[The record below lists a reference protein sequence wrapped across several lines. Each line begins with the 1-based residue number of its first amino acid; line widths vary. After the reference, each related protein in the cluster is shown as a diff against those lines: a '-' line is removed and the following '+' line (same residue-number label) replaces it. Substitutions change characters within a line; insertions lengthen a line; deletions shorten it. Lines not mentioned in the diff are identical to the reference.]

1 MKNRKSEAFT
11 QGVVGVFML
20 TVLLLMGY
28 FTIVISGVDV
38 LSGRHRV
45 PVRVAFS
52 QVGGLKDRDNVMY
65 RGTKVG
71 VVEQVEVTPSNLI
84 VTARIDA
91 NVILRESCRASVCSL
106 SMLGGSYLRLE
117 EGDGEVCGLETTLF
131 AGETPTDWMDD
142 VKRIA
147 SSVSGLVSGPE
158 LRVIVSNAVAASE
171 KARDFADGA
180 KDMVDEAKKMA
191 DDVKAFIDKAN
202 RFADRAAAVADRVER
217 GEGMVGKLLSSDDT
231 VYNDFKET
239 MSNAREISAKINRDK
254 MFDDLEAGVAA
265 FRQAAESFDVKDMS
279 AKASALLDNL
289 GAVAEGIRNGE
300 GTLGKLA
307 SDPELYDEV
316 QGLMKD
322 VRQIVDNYRDTTPIS
337 TFTSLATGAF

>member
-28 FTIVISGVDV
+28 FTIVISGVDM

-71 VVEQVEVTPSNLI
+71 VVERVEVTPSNLV
-84 VTARIDA
+84 VTARIDS
-91 NVILRESCRASVCSL
+91 NVILREGYSATVCSL
-106 SMLGGSYLRLE
+106 SMLGGTYLRLE
-117 EGDGEVCGLETTLF
+117 EGEGEALDLETTLF
-131 AGETPTDWMDD
+131 RGVTPTDWMEDL
-142 VKRIA
+142 RQIA
-147 SSVSGLVSGPE
+147 STVNGFVSGPE
-158 LRVIVSNAVAASE
+158 LGVIVTNAVEASE
-171 KARDFADGA
+171 KAREFAEDA
-180 KDMVDEAKKMA
+180 KRMA
-191 DDVKAFIDKAN
+191 ADVKAFIDKAN
-202 RFADRAAAVADRVER
+202 SFADKAVAVADRVER

-231 VYNDFKET
+231 VYNDLKET
-239 MSNAREISAKINRDK
+239 MSNAKEISAKVNRDK

-265 FRQAAESFDVKDMS
+265 FRQAAESFD
-279 AKASALLDNL
+279 AKAMSEKGTALLADL
-289 GAVAEGIRNGE
+289 GVVAERLKNGE
-300 GTLGKLA
+300 GTLGRL
-307 SDPELYDEV
+307 SNDPELYEEV
-316 QGLMKD
+316 KGLMKD

-337 TFTSLATGAF
+337 TFTSLATGAL

>member
-71 VVEQVEVTPSNLI
+71 VVERVEVTPSNLV
-84 VTARIDA
+84 VTARIDS
-91 NVILRESCRASVCSL
+91 NVILREGYSATVCSL
-106 SMLGGSYLRLE
+106 SMLGGTYLRLD
-117 EGDGEVCGLETTLF
+117 EGEGESLDLETTLF
-131 AGETPTDWMDD
+131 RGVTPTDWMEDL
-142 VKRIA
+142 RQIA
-147 SSVSGLVSGPE
+147 STVNGFVSGPE
-158 LRVIVSNAVAASE
+158 IGVIVTNAVEASE
-171 KARDFADGA
+171 KAREFAEDA
-180 KDMVDEAKKMA
+180 KRMA

-202 RFADRAAAVADRVER
+202 HFADKAVAVADRVER

-231 VYNDFKET
+231 VYDDFKET
-239 MSNAREISAKINRDK
+239 MANAKEISAKVNRDK
-254 MFDDLEAGVAA
+254 MFDDLEAGIAA
-265 FRQAAESFDVKDMS
+265 FRKAAEEFDAKGMS
-279 AKASALLDNL
+279 EKGAALLADL
-289 GAVAEGIRNGE
+289 GVVAERLKNGE
-300 GTLGKLA
+300 GTLGRLS

-316 QGLMKD
+316 KGLMKD

-337 TFTSLATGAF
+337 TFTSLATGAL

>member
-71 VVEQVEVTPSNLI
+71 VVERVEVTPSNLV
-84 VTARIDA
+84 VTARIDS
-91 NVILRESCRASVCSL
+91 NVILREGYSATVCSL
-106 SMLGGSYLRLE
+106 SMLGGTYLRLD
-117 EGDGEVCGLETTLF
+117 EGEGEALDLETTLF
-131 AGETPTDWMDD
+131 RGVTPTDWMEDL
-142 VKRIA
+142 RQIA
-147 SSVSGLVSGPE
+147 STVNGFVSGPE
-158 LRVIVSNAVAASE
+158 LGVIVTNAVEASE
-171 KARDFADGA
+171 KAREFAEDA
-180 KDMVDEAKKMA
+180 KRMA

-202 RFADRAAAVADRVER
+202 HFADKAVAVADRVER

-231 VYNDFKET
+231 VYDDFKET
-239 MSNAREISAKINRDK
+239 MANAKEISAKVNRDK
-254 MFDDLEAGVAA
+254 MFDDLEAGIAA
-265 FRQAAESFDVKDMS
+265 FRQAAESFD
-279 AKASALLDNL
+279 AKAMSEKGTALLADL
-289 GAVAEGIRNGE
+289 GVVAERLKNGE
-300 GTLGKLA
+300 GTLGRL
-307 SDPELYDEV
+307 SNDPELYEEV
-316 QGLMKD
+316 KGLMKD

-337 TFTSLATGAF
+337 TFTSLATGAL

>member
-71 VVEQVEVTPSNLI
+71 VVERVEVTPSNLV
-84 VTARIDA
+84 VTARIDS
-91 NVILRESCRASVCSL
+91 NVILREGYSATVCSL
-106 SMLGGSYLRLE
+106 SMLGGTYLRLD
-117 EGDGEVCGLETTLF
+117 EGEGESLDLETTLF
-131 AGETPTDWMDD
+131 RGVTPTDWMEDL
-142 VKRIA
+142 RQIA
-147 SSVSGLVSGPE
+147 STVNGFVSGPE
-158 LRVIVSNAVAASE
+158 IGVIVTNAVEASE
-171 KARDFADGA
+171 KAREFAEDA
-180 KDMVDEAKKMA
+180 KRMA

-202 RFADRAAAVADRVER
+202 HFADKAVAVADRVER

-231 VYNDFKET
+231 VYDDFKET
-239 MSNAREISAKINRDK
+239 MANAKEISAKVNRDK
-254 MFDDLEAGVAA
+254 MFDDLEAGIAA
-265 FRQAAESFDVKDMS
+265 FRKAAEEFDAKGMS
-279 AKASALLDNL
+279 EKGAALLADL
-289 GAVAEGIRNGE
+289 GVVAERLKNGE
-300 GTLGKLA
+300 GTLGRL
-307 SDPELYDEV
+307 SNDPELYEEV
-316 QGLMKD
+316 KGLMKD

-337 TFTSLATGAF
+337 TFTSLATGAL

>member
-71 VVEQVEVTPSNLI
+71 VVERVEVTPSNLV
-84 VTARIDA
+84 VTARIDS
-91 NVILRESCRASVCSL
+91 NVILREGYSATVCSL
-106 SMLGGSYLRLE
+106 SMLGGTYLRLDVG
-117 EGDGEVCGLETTLF
+117 EGEALDLETTLF
-131 AGETPTDWMDD
+131 RGVTPTDWMEDL
-142 VKRIA
+142 RQIA
-147 SSVSGLVSGPE
+147 STVNGFVSGPE
-158 LRVIVSNAVAASE
+158 LGVIVTNAVEASE
-171 KARDFADGA
+171 KAREFAEDA
-180 KDMVDEAKKMA
+180 KRMA

-202 RFADRAAAVADRVER
+202 HFADKAVAVADRVER

-231 VYNDFKET
+231 VYDDFKET
-239 MSNAREISAKINRDK
+239 MANAKEISAKVNRDK
-254 MFDDLEAGVAA
+254 MFDDLEAGIAA
-265 FRQAAESFDVKDMS
+265 FRQAAESFD
-279 AKASALLDNL
+279 AKAMSEKGTALLADL
-289 GAVAEGIRNGE
+289 GVVAERLKNGE
-300 GTLGKLA
+300 GTLGRL
-307 SDPELYDEV
+307 SNDPELYEEV
-316 QGLMKD
+316 KGLMKD

-337 TFTSLATGAF
+337 TFTSLATGAL

>member
-71 VVEQVEVTPSNLI
+71 VVERVEVTPSNLV
-84 VTARIDA
+84 VTARIDS
-91 NVILRESCRASVCSL
+91 NVILREGYSATVCSL
-106 SMLGGSYLRLE
+106 SMLGGTYLRLE
-117 EGDGEVCGLETTLF
+117 EGEGEALDLETTLF
-131 AGETPTDWMDD
+131 RGVTPTDWMEDL
-142 VKRIA
+142 RQIA
-147 SSVSGLVSGPE
+147 STVNGFVSGPE
-158 LRVIVSNAVAASE
+158 IGVIVTNAVEASE
-171 KARDFADGA
+171 KAREFAEDA
-180 KDMVDEAKKMA
+180 KRMA
-191 DDVKAFIDKAN
+191 ADVKAFIDKAN
-202 RFADRAAAVADRVER
+202 SFADKAVAVADRVER

-231 VYNDFKET
+231 VYNDLKET
-239 MSNAREISAKINRDK
+239 MSNAKEISAKVNRDK

-265 FRQAAESFDVKDMS
+265 FRQAAESFD
-279 AKASALLDNL
+279 AKAMSEKGTALLADL
-289 GAVAEGIRNGE
+289 GVVAERLKNGE
-300 GTLGKLA
+300 GTLGRL
-307 SDPELYDEV
+307 SNDPELYEEV
-316 QGLMKD
+316 KGLMKD

-337 TFTSLATGAF
+337 TFTSLATGAL

>member
-38 LSGRHRV
+38 LSGHHRV
-45 PVRVAFS
+45 PVRIAFA
-52 QVGGLKDRDNVMY
+52 QVGGLKERDNVMY

-71 VVEQVEVTPSNLI
+71 VVERVDVTPSNLV

-91 NVILRESCRASVCSL
+91 NVILRDSCRASVCNL

-117 EGDGEVCGLETTLF
+117 EGEGEVRDLETTLF

-142 VKRIA
+142 VRRIA
-147 SSVSGLVSGPE
+147 SSVSGFVSGPE
-158 LRVIVSNAVAASE
+158 LRVIVTNAVAASE
-171 KARDFADGA
+171 KAREFAEDA
-180 KDMVDEAKKMA
+180 KRMA

-202 RFADRAAAVADRVER
+202 HFADKAVAVADRVER

-231 VYNDFKET
+231 VYNDLKDT
-239 MSNAREISAKINRDK
+239 MANAKEISAKVNRDK
-254 MFDDLEAGVAA
+254 MFDDLEAGIAA
-265 FRQAAESFDVKDMS
+265 FRKAAEEFDAKGMS
-279 AKASALLDNL
+279 EKGAALLADL
-289 GAVAEGIRNGE
+289 GVVAERLKNGE
-300 GTLGKLA
+300 GTLGRL
-307 SDPELYDEV
+307 SNDPELYDEV
-316 QGLMKD
+316 KGLMKD
-322 VRQIVDNYRDTTPIS
+322 VREIVDNYRDTTPIS
-337 TFTSLATGAF
+337 TFTSLATGAL

>member
-71 VVEQVEVTPSNLI
+71 VVERVEVTPSNLV
-84 VTARIDA
+84 VTARIDS
-91 NVILRESCRASVCSL
+91 NVILREGYSATVCSL
-106 SMLGGSYLRLE
+106 SMLGGTYLRLD
-117 EGDGEVCGLETTLF
+117 EGEGESLDLETTLF
-131 AGETPTDWMDD
+131 RGVTPTDWMEDL
-142 VKRIA
+142 RQIA
-147 SSVSGLVSGPE
+147 STVNGFVSGPE
-158 LRVIVSNAVAASE
+158 IGVIVTNAVEASE
-171 KARDFADGA
+171 KAREFAEDA
-180 KDMVDEAKKMA
+180 KRMA

-202 RFADRAAAVADRVER
+202 HFADKAVAVADRVER

-231 VYNDFKET
+231 VYDDFKET
-239 MSNAREISAKINRDK
+239 MANAKEISAKVNRDK
-254 MFDDLEAGVAA
+254 MFDDLEAGIAA
-265 FRQAAESFDVKDMS
+265 FRKAAEEFDAKGMS
-279 AKASALLDNL
+279 EKGAALLADL
-289 GAVAEGIRNGE
+289 GVVAERLKNGE
-300 GTLGKLA
+300 GTLGRLS

-316 QGLMKD
+316 KGLMKD
-322 VRQIVDNYRDTTPIS
+322 VREVVDNYRDTTPIS
-337 TFTSLATGAF
+337 TFTSLATGAL

>member
-71 VVEQVEVTPSNLI
+71 VVERVEVTPSNLV
-84 VTARIDA
+84 VTARIDS
-91 NVILRESCRASVCSL
+91 NVILREGYSATVCSL
-106 SMLGGSYLRLE
+106 SMLGGTYLRLE
-117 EGDGEVCGLETTLF
+117 EGEGEALDLETTLF
-131 AGETPTDWMDD
+131 RGVTPTDWMEDL
-142 VKRIA
+142 RQIA
-147 SSVSGLVSGPE
+147 STVNGFVSGPE
-158 LRVIVSNAVAASE
+158 LGVIVTNAVEASE
-171 KARDFADGA
+171 KAREFAEDA
-180 KDMVDEAKKMA
+180 KRMA
-191 DDVKAFIDKAN
+191 DDVRAFIDKAN
-202 RFADRAAAVADRVER
+202 HFADKAVAVADRVER

-231 VYNDFKET
+231 VYDDFKET
-239 MSNAREISAKINRDK
+239 MANAKEISAKVNRDK
-254 MFDDLEAGVAA
+254 MFDDLEAGIAA
-265 FRQAAESFDVKDMS
+265 FRKAAEEFDAKGMS
-279 AKASALLDNL
+279 EKGAALLADL
-289 GAVAEGIRNGE
+289 GVVAERLKNGE
-300 GTLGKLA
+300 GTLGRLS

-316 QGLMKD
+316 KGLMKD

-337 TFTSLATGAF
+337 TFTSLATGAL

>member
-71 VVEQVEVTPSNLI
+71 VVERVEVTPSNLV
-84 VTARIDA
+84 VTARIDS
-91 NVILRESCRASVCSL
+91 NVILREGYSATVCSL
-106 SMLGGSYLRLE
+106 SMLGGTYLRLD
-117 EGDGEVCGLETTLF
+117 EGEGEALDLETTLF
-131 AGETPTDWMDD
+131 RGVTPTDWMEDL
-142 VKRIA
+142 RQIA
-147 SSVSGLVSGPE
+147 STVNGFVSGPE
-158 LRVIVSNAVAASE
+158 IGVIVTNAVEASE
-171 KARDFADGA
+171 KAREFAEDA
-180 KDMVDEAKKMA
+180 KRMA

-202 RFADRAAAVADRVER
+202 HFADKAVAVADRVER

-231 VYNDFKET
+231 VYDDFKET
-239 MSNAREISAKINRDK
+239 MANAKEISAKVNRDK
-254 MFDDLEAGVAA
+254 MFDDLEAGIAA
-265 FRQAAESFDVKDMS
+265 FRQAAESFD
-279 AKASALLDNL
+279 AKAMSEKGTALLADL
-289 GAVAEGIRNGE
+289 GVVAERLKNGE
-300 GTLGKLA
+300 GTLGRL
-307 SDPELYDEV
+307 SNDPELYEEV
-316 QGLMKD
+316 KGLMKD

-337 TFTSLATGAF
+337 TFTSLATGAL

>member
-71 VVEQVEVTPSNLI
+71 VVERVEVTPSNLV
-84 VTARIDA
+84 VTARIDS
-91 NVILRESCRASVCSL
+91 NVILREGYSATVCSL
-106 SMLGGSYLRLE
+106 SMLGGTYLRLE
-117 EGDGEVCGLETTLF
+117 EGEGEALDLETTLF
-131 AGETPTDWMDD
+131 RGVTPTDWMEDL
-142 VKRIA
+142 RQIA
-147 SSVSGLVSGPE
+147 STVNGFVSGPE
-158 LRVIVSNAVAASE
+158 IGVIVTNAVEASE
-171 KARDFADGA
+171 KAREFAEDA
-180 KDMVDEAKKMA
+180 KRMA

-202 RFADRAAAVADRVER
+202 HFADKAVAVADRVER

-231 VYNDFKET
+231 VYDDFKET
-239 MSNAREISAKINRDK
+239 MANAKEISAKVNRDK
-254 MFDDLEAGVAA
+254 MFDDLEAGIAA
-265 FRQAAESFDVKDMS
+265 FRKAAEEFDAKGMS
-279 AKASALLDNL
+279 EKGAALLADL
-289 GAVAEGIRNGE
+289 GVVAERLKNGE
-300 GTLGKLA
+300 GTLGRL
-307 SDPELYDEV
+307 SNDTELYDEV
-316 QGLMKD
+316 KGLMKD
-322 VRQIVDNYRDTTPIS
+322 VREVVDNYRDTTPIS
-337 TFTSLATGAF
+337 TFTSLATGAL

>member
-71 VVEQVEVTPSNLI
+71 VVERVEVTPSNLV
-84 VTARIDA
+84 VTARIDS
-91 NVILRESCRASVCSL
+91 NVILREGYSATVCSL
-106 SMLGGSYLRLE
+106 SMLGGTYLRLD
-117 EGDGEVCGLETTLF
+117 EGEGESLDLETTLF
-131 AGETPTDWMDD
+131 HGVTPTDWMEDL
-142 VKRIA
+142 RQIA
-147 SSVSGLVSGPE
+147 STVNGFVSGQEIG
-158 LRVIVSNAVAASE
+158 VIVTNAVEASE
-171 KARDFADGA
+171 KAREFAEDA
-180 KDMVDEAKKMA
+180 KRMA

-202 RFADRAAAVADRVER
+202 HFADKAVAVADRVER

-231 VYNDFKET
+231 VYDDFKET
-239 MSNAREISAKINRDK
+239 MANAKEISAKVNRDK
-254 MFDDLEAGVAA
+254 MFDDLEAGIAA
-265 FRQAAESFDVKDMS
+265 FRKAAEEFDAKGMS
-279 AKASALLDNL
+279 EKGAALLADL
-289 GAVAEGIRNGE
+289 GVVAERLKNGE
-300 GTLGKLA
+300 GTLGRL
-307 SDPELYDEV
+307 SNDTELYDEV
-316 QGLMKD
+316 KSLMKD
-322 VRQIVDNYRDTTPIS
+322 VREVVDNYRDTTPIS
-337 TFTSLATGAF
+337 TFTSLATGAL

>member
-71 VVEQVEVTPSNLI
+71 VVERVEVTPSNLV
-84 VTARIDA
+84 VTARIDS
-91 NVILRESCRASVCSL
+91 NVILREGYSATVCSL
-106 SMLGGSYLRLE
+106 SMLGGTYLRLD
-117 EGDGEVCGLETTLF
+117 EGEGEALDLETTLF
-131 AGETPTDWMDD
+131 RGVTPTDWMEDL
-142 VKRIA
+142 RQIA
-147 SSVSGLVSGPE
+147 STVNGFVSGPE
-158 LRVIVSNAVAASE
+158 IGVIVTNAVEASE
-171 KARDFADGA
+171 KAREFAEDA
-180 KDMVDEAKKMA
+180 KRMA

-202 RFADRAAAVADRVER
+202 HFADKAVAVADRVER

-231 VYNDFKET
+231 VYDDFKET
-239 MSNAREISAKINRDK
+239 MANAKEISAKVNRDK
-254 MFDDLEAGVAA
+254 MFDDLEAGITA
-265 FRQAAESFDVKDMS
+265 FRQAAESFD
-279 AKASALLDNL
+279 AKAMSEKGTALLADL
-289 GAVAEGIRNGE
+289 GVVAERLKNGE
-300 GTLGKLA
+300 GTLGRL
-307 SDPELYDEV
+307 SNDPELYEEV
-316 QGLMKD
+316 KGLMKD

-337 TFTSLATGAF
+337 TFTSLATGAL

>member
-20 TVLLLMGY
+20 TVLVLLGY
-28 FTIVISGVDV
+28 FTIVISGVDL

-71 VVEQVEVTPSNLI
+71 VVERVEVTPSNLV
-84 VTARIDA
+84 VTARIDS
-91 NVILRESCRASVCSL
+91 NVILREGYSATVCSL
-106 SMLGGSYLRLE
+106 SMLGGTYLRLE
-117 EGDGEVCGLETTLF
+117 EGEGEALDLETTLF
-131 AGETPTDWMDD
+131 RGVTPTDWMEDL
-142 VKRIA
+142 RQIA
-147 SSVSGLVSGPE
+147 STVNGFVSGPE
-158 LRVIVSNAVAASE
+158 LGVIVTNAVEASE
-171 KARDFADGA
+171 KAREFAEDA
-180 KDMVDEAKKMA
+180 KRMA

-202 RFADRAAAVADRVER
+202 HFADKAVAVADRVER

-231 VYNDFKET
+231 VYDDFKET
-239 MSNAREISAKINRDK
+239 MANAKEISAKVNRDK
-254 MFDDLEAGVAA
+254 MFDDLEAGIAA
-265 FRQAAESFDVKDMS
+265 FRQAAESFD
-279 AKASALLDNL
+279 AKAMSEKGTALLADL
-289 GAVAEGIRNGE
+289 GVVAERLKNGE
-300 GTLGKLA
+300 GTLGRL
-307 SDPELYDEV
+307 SNDPELYEEV
-316 QGLMKD
+316 KGLMKD

>member
-71 VVEQVEVTPSNLI
+71 VVERVEVTPSNLV
-84 VTARIDA
+84 VTARIDS
-91 NVILRESCRASVCSL
+91 NVILREGYSATVCSL
-106 SMLGGSYLRLE
+106 SMLGGTYLRLD
-117 EGDGEVCGLETTLF
+117 EGEGESLDLETTLF
-131 AGETPTDWMDD
+131 RGVTPTDWMEDL
-142 VKRIA
+142 RQIA
-147 SSVSGLVSGPE
+147 STVNGFVSGPE
-158 LRVIVSNAVAASE
+158 IGVIVTNAVEASE
-171 KARDFADGA
+171 KAREFAEDA
-180 KDMVDEAKKMA
+180 KRMA

-202 RFADRAAAVADRVER
+202 HFADKAVAVADRVER

-231 VYNDFKET
+231 VYDDFKET
-239 MSNAREISAKINRDK
+239 VANAKEISAKVNRDK
-254 MFDDLEAGVAA
+254 VFDDLEAGIAA
-265 FRQAAESFDVKDMS
+265 FRKAAEEFDAKGMS
-279 AKASALLDNL
+279 EKGAALLADL
-289 GAVAEGIRNGE
+289 GVVAERLKNGE
-300 GTLGKLA
+300 GTLGRL
-307 SDPELYDEV
+307 SNDTELYDEV
-316 QGLMKD
+316 KGLMKD
-322 VRQIVDNYRDTTPIS
+322 VREVVDNYRDTTPIS
-337 TFTSLATGAF
+337 TFTSLATGAL

>member
-38 LSGRHRV
+38 LSGRRRV

-71 VVEQVEVTPSNLI
+71 VVERVEVTPSNLV
-84 VTARIDA
+84 VTARIDS
-91 NVILRESCRASVCSL
+91 NVILREGYSATVCSL
-106 SMLGGSYLRLE
+106 SMLGGTYLRLD
-117 EGDGEVCGLETTLF
+117 EGEGESLDLETTLF
-131 AGETPTDWMDD
+131 RGVTPTDWMEDL
-142 VKRIA
+142 RQIA
-147 SSVSGLVSGPE
+147 STVNGFVSGPE
-158 LRVIVSNAVAASE
+158 IGVIVTNAVEASE
-171 KARDFADGA
+171 KAREFAEDA
-180 KDMVDEAKKMA
+180 KRMA

-202 RFADRAAAVADRVER
+202 HFADKAVAVADRVER

-231 VYNDFKET
+231 VYDDFKET
-239 MSNAREISAKINRDK
+239 MANAKEISAKVNRDK
-254 MFDDLEAGVAA
+254 MFDDLEAGIAA
-265 FRQAAESFDVKDMS
+265 FRQAAESFD
-279 AKASALLDNL
+279 AKAMSEKGTALLADL
-289 GAVAEGIRNGE
+289 GVVAERLKNGE
-300 GTLGKLA
+300 GTLGRL
-307 SDPELYDEV
+307 SNDPELYEEV
-316 QGLMKD
+316 KGLMKD

-337 TFTSLATGAF
+337 TFTSLATGAL

>member
-20 TVLLLMGY
+20 TVLMLMGY

-71 VVEQVEVTPSNLI
+71 VVERVEVTPSNLV
-84 VTARIDA
+84 VTARIDS
-91 NVILRESCRASVCSL
+91 NVILREGYSATVCSL
-106 SMLGGSYLRLE
+106 SMLGGTYLRLD
-117 EGDGEVCGLETTLF
+117 EGEGESLDLETTLF
-131 AGETPTDWMDD
+131 RGVTPTDWMEDL
-142 VKRIA
+142 RQIA
-147 SSVSGLVSGPE
+147 STVNGFVSGPE
-158 LRVIVSNAVAASE
+158 IGVIVTNAVEASE
-171 KARDFADGA
+171 KAREFAEDA
-180 KDMVDEAKKMA
+180 KRMA

-202 RFADRAAAVADRVER
+202 HFADKAVAVADRVER

-231 VYNDFKET
+231 VYDDFKET
-239 MSNAREISAKINRDK
+239 MANAKEISAKVNRDK
-254 MFDDLEAGVAA
+254 MFDDLEAGIAA
-265 FRQAAESFDVKDMS
+265 FRKAAEEFDAKGMS
-279 AKASALLDNL
+279 EKGAALLADL
-289 GAVAEGIRNGE
+289 GVVAERLKNGE
-300 GTLGKLA
+300 GTLGRLS
-307 SDPELYDEV
+307 SDPELYEEV
-316 QGLMKD
+316 KGLMKD

-337 TFTSLATGAF
+337 TFTSLATGAL

>member
-71 VVEQVEVTPSNLI
+71 VVERVEVTPSNLV
-84 VTARIDA
+84 VTARIDS
-91 NVILRESCRASVCSL
+91 NVILREGYSATVCSL
-106 SMLGGSYLRLE
+106 SMLGGTYLRLD
-117 EGDGEVCGLETTLF
+117 EGEGESLDLETTLF
-131 AGETPTDWMDD
+131 RGVTPTDWMEDL
-142 VKRIA
+142 RQIA
-147 SSVSGLVSGPE
+147 STVNGFVSGPE
-158 LRVIVSNAVAASE
+158 IGVIVTNAVEASE
-171 KARDFADGA
+171 KAREFAEDA
-180 KDMVDEAKKMA
+180 KRMA
-191 DDVKAFIDKAN
+191 DDVKAFVDKAN
-202 RFADRAAAVADRVER
+202 HFAEMAVAVADRVER

-231 VYNDFKET
+231 VYDDFKET
-239 MSNAREISAKINRDK
+239 MANAKEISAKVNRDK
-254 MFDDLEAGVAA
+254 MFDDLEAGIAA
-265 FRQAAESFDVKDMS
+265 FRKAAEEFDAKGMS
-279 AKASALLDNL
+279 EKGAALLADL
-289 GAVAEGIRNGE
+289 GVVAERLKNGE
-300 GTLGKLA
+300 GTLGRLS

-316 QGLMKD
+316 KGLMKD

-337 TFTSLATGAF
+337 TFTSLATGAL

>member
-71 VVEQVEVTPSNLI
+71 VVERVEVTPSNLV
-84 VTARIDA
+84 VTARIDS
-91 NVILRESCRASVCSL
+91 NVILREGYSATVCSL
-106 SMLGGSYLRLE
+106 SMLGGTYLRLD
-117 EGDGEVCGLETTLF
+117 EGEGESLDLETTLF
-131 AGETPTDWMDD
+131 RGVTPTDWMDD
-142 VKRIA
+142 LRQIA
-147 SSVSGLVSGPE
+147 STVNGFVSGPE
-158 LRVIVSNAVAASE
+158 IGVIVTNAVEASE
-171 KARDFADGA
+171 KAREFAEDA
-180 KDMVDEAKKMA
+180 KRMA

-202 RFADRAAAVADRVER
+202 HFADKAVAVADRVER

-231 VYNDFKET
+231 VYDDFKET
-239 MSNAREISAKINRDK
+239 MANAKEISAKVNRDK
-254 MFDDLEAGVAA
+254 VFDDLEAGIAA
-265 FRQAAESFDVKDMS
+265 FRKAAEEFDAKGMS
-279 AKASALLDNL
+279 EKGAALLADL
-289 GAVAEGIRNGE
+289 GVVAERLKNGE
-300 GTLGKLA
+300 GTLGRL
-307 SDPELYDEV
+307 SNDTELYDEV
-316 QGLMKD
+316 KGLMKD
-322 VRQIVDNYRDTTPIS
+322 VREVVDNYRDTTPIS
-337 TFTSLATGAF
+337 TFTSLATGAL

>member
-71 VVEQVEVTPSNLI
+71 VVERVEVTPSNLV
-84 VTARIDA
+84 VTARIDS
-91 NVILRESCRASVCSL
+91 NVILREGYSATVCSL
-106 SMLGGSYLRLE
+106 SMLGGTYLRLD
-117 EGDGEVCGLETTLF
+117 EGEGESLDLETTLF
-131 AGETPTDWMDD
+131 RGVTPTDWMEDL
-142 VKRIA
+142 RQIA
-147 SSVSGLVSGPE
+147 STVNGFVSGPE
-158 LRVIVSNAVAASE
+158 IGVIVTNAVEASE
-171 KARDFADGA
+171 KAREFAEDA
-180 KDMVDEAKKMA
+180 KRMA
-191 DDVKAFIDKAN
+191 ADVKAFIDKAN
-202 RFADRAAAVADRVER
+202 HFADKAVAVADRVER

-231 VYNDFKET
+231 VYDDFKET
-239 MSNAREISAKINRDK
+239 MANAKEISAKVNRDK
-254 MFDDLEAGVAA
+254 MFDDLEAGIAA
-265 FRQAAESFDVKDMS
+265 FRKAAEEFDAKGMS
-279 AKASALLDNL
+279 EKGAALLADL
-289 GAVAEGIRNGE
+289 GVVAERLKNGE
-300 GTLGKLA
+300 GTLGRLS

-316 QGLMKD
+316 KGLMKD

-337 TFTSLATGAF
+337 TFTSLATGAL

>member
-71 VVEQVEVTPSNLI
+71 VVERVEVTPSNLV
-84 VTARIDA
+84 VTARIDS
-91 NVILRESCRASVCSL
+91 NVILREGYSATVCSL
-106 SMLGGSYLRLE
+106 SMLGGTYLRLD
-117 EGDGEVCGLETTLF
+117 EGEGESLDLETTLF
-131 AGETPTDWMDD
+131 RGVTPTDWMEDL
-142 VKRIA
+142 RQIA
-147 SSVSGLVSGPE
+147 STVNGFVSGPE
-158 LRVIVSNAVAASE
+158 IGVIVTNAVEASE
-171 KARDFADGA
+171 KAREFAEDA
-180 KDMVDEAKKMA
+180 KRMA

-202 RFADRAAAVADRVER
+202 RFADKAVAVADRVER

-231 VYNDFKET
+231 VYDDFKET
-239 MSNAREISAKINRDK
+239 MANAKEISAKVNRDK
-254 MFDDLEAGVAA
+254 MFDDLEAGIAA
-265 FRQAAESFDVKDMS
+265 FRKAAEEFDAKGMS
-279 AKASALLDNL
+279 EKGAALLADL
-289 GAVAEGIRNGE
+289 GVVAERLKNGE
-300 GTLGKLA
+300 GTLGRLS

-316 QGLMKD
+316 KGLMKD

-337 TFTSLATGAF
+337 TFTSLATGAL

>member
-71 VVEQVEVTPSNLI
+71 VVERVEVTPSNLV
-84 VTARIDA
+84 VTARIDS
-91 NVILRESCRASVCSL
+91 NVILREGYSATVCSL
-106 SMLGGSYLRLE
+106 SMLGGTYLRLD
-117 EGDGEVCGLETTLF
+117 EGEGESLDLETTLF
-131 AGETPTDWMDD
+131 RGVTPTDWMEDL
-142 VKRIA
+142 RQIA
-147 SSVSGLVSGPE
+147 STVNGFVSGPE
-158 LRVIVSNAVAASE
+158 IGVIVTNAVEASE
-171 KARDFADGA
+171 KAREFAEDA
-180 KDMVDEAKKMA
+180 KRMA

-202 RFADRAAAVADRVER
+202 HFADKAVAVADRVER

-231 VYNDFKET
+231 VYDDFKET
-239 MSNAREISAKINRDK
+239 MANAKEISAKVNRDK
-254 MFDDLEAGVAA
+254 VFDDLEAGIAA
-265 FRQAAESFDVKDMS
+265 FRKAAEEFDAKGMS
-279 AKASALLDNL
+279 EKGAALLADL
-289 GAVAEGIRNGE
+289 GVVAERLKNGE
-300 GTLGKLA
+300 GTLGRL
-307 SDPELYDEV
+307 SNDTELYDEV
-316 QGLMKD
+316 KGLMKD

-337 TFTSLATGAF
+337 TFTSLATGAL

>member
-71 VVEQVEVTPSNLI
+71 VVERVEVTPSNLV
-84 VTARIDA
+84 VTARIDS
-91 NVILRESCRASVCSL
+91 NVILREGYRATVCSL
-106 SMLGGSYLRLE
+106 SMLGGTYLRLD
-117 EGDGEVCGLETTLF
+117 EGEGESLDLETTLF
-131 AGETPTDWMDD
+131 RGVTPTDWMEDL
-142 VKRIA
+142 RQIA
-147 SSVSGLVSGPE
+147 STVNGFVSGPE
-158 LRVIVSNAVAASE
+158 IGVIVTNAVEASE
-171 KARDFADGA
+171 KAREFAEDA
-180 KDMVDEAKKMA
+180 KRMA

-202 RFADRAAAVADRVER
+202 HFADKAVAVADRVER

-231 VYNDFKET
+231 VYDDFKET
-239 MSNAREISAKINRDK
+239 MANAKEISAKVNRDK
-254 MFDDLEAGVAA
+254 MFDDLEAGIAA
-265 FRQAAESFDVKDMS
+265 FRKAAEEFDAKGMS
-279 AKASALLDNL
+279 EKGAALLADL
-289 GAVAEGIRNGE
+289 GVVAERLKNGE
-300 GTLGKLA
+300 GTLGRL
-307 SDPELYDEV
+307 SNDTELYDEV
-316 QGLMKD
+316 KGLMKD

-337 TFTSLATGAF
+337 TFTSLATGAL